1 VVDGVHSFDG
11 LGLQALFVDD
21 GAPPEVAAVRRA
33 SRTVSW
39 FGARDPVF
47 TRRLRALAPAAVVA
61 SPTGDG
67 TLPVWRHLLASIR
80 AAPDVSLAPCH
91 PLPAAR
97 QAGCQAL
104 IRAGWRSDRRLVIAH
119 PGAGGRDKRW
129 PAEAFV
135 RVLTPLCQRPDVSVV
150 LHEGPAD
157 VDAVAELDARL
168 AGRASVVRG
177 LPLVELAG
185 ALCQAT
191 AYLGNDSGVSHLAAT
206 VGRPAVILFGERRIA
221 WRPWSASAAVVVVDA
236 ASVAEADVVTV
247 AGRLAA
253 LLA

>member
-1 VVDGVHSFDG
+1 
-11 LGLQALFVDD
+11 
-21 GAPPEVAAVRRA
+21 
-33 SRTVSW
+33 
-39 FGARDPVF
+39 
-47 TRRLRALAPAAVVA
+47 
-61 SPTGDG
+61 
-67 TLPVWRHLLASIR
+67 
-80 AAPDVSLAPCH
+80 
-91 PLPAAR
+91 
-97 QAGCQAL
+97 
-104 IRAGWRSDRRLVIAH
+104 
-119 PGAGGRDKRW
+119 
-129 PAEAFV
+129 
-135 RVLTPLCQRPDVSVV
+135 VLTPLCQRPDVSVV